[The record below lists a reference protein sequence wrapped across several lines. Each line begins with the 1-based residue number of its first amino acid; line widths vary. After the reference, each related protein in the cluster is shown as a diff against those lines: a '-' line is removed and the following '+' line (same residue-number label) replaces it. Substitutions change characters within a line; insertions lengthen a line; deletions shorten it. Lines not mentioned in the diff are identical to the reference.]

1 MTTQT
6 SDPVTLPDVFIGRQ
20 PIYDRQLR
28 VMGYELLYRANHVD
42 RAEINNADFATSQ
55 VVLNAFAEMGLDRIV
70 GNKKAFIN
78 LTRNFFLE
86 KYPIPFLPDQVILE
100 IPENIQVDDDL
111 AQAIRAFKQ
120 RGFQIALDDVSLVS
134 NVLPLLKLAD
144 IVKLDILA
152 IDRQRLPGIITALRK
167 SNLLLLAEKV
177 ETRDEFNLCN
187 ELGFDYFQGYFL
199 CRPETIQSKKL
210 PTSRM
215 VILQLI
221 NKIQNPYVDFKA
233 LEEILAQDVI
243 LSYKLLRLVNSSY
256 YSPSVRIDSIQQAVS
271 YIGLEQLRGWLVL
284 FLLSKTGDKPRELTI
299 LSLIRARMCEM
310 IARQTRQGR
319 PETHFLIGLFSMLDA
334 LMDMSMDQI
343 LASVALSDEAVAALV
358 EHKGPMGAA
367 LSCAI
372 AYERGDWN
380 NVQFQNLEISAL
392 RDIYLETL
400 VWVSKMASAL
410 EI

>member
-1 MTTQT
+1 
-6 SDPVTLPDVFIGRQ
+6 
-20 PIYDRQLR
+20 
-28 VMGYELLYRANHVD
+28 
-42 RAEINNADFATSQ
+42 
-55 VVLNAFAEMGLDRIV
+55 
-70 GNKKAFIN
+70 
-78 LTRNFFLE
+78 
-86 KYPIPFLPDQVILE
+86 
-100 IPENIQVDDDL
+100 
-111 AQAIRAFKQ
+111 
-120 RGFQIALDDVSLVS
+120 
-134 NVLPLLKLAD
+134 
-144 IVKLDILA
+144 
-152 IDRQRLPGIITALRK
+152 
-167 SNLLLLAEKV
+167 
-177 ETRDEFNLCN
+177 
-187 ELGFDYFQGYFL
+187 
-199 CRPETIQSKKL
+199 
-210 PTSRM
+210 

-343 LASVALSDEAVAALV
+343 LASVALSDEAVAALL

-367 LSCAI
+367 LSCTI

-380 NVQFQNLEISAL
+380 NVQFQDLEISAL